1 MEPIEEIEI
10 NVRSVET
17 PSWMYT
23 PPAVPNTYVPV
34 TIQLGFPIVNMPG
47 CVEAHPDNKM

>member
-1 MEPIEEIEI
+1 MDPIEEIEI
-10 NVRSVET
+10 NVGIVET

-34 TIQLGFPIVNMPG
+34 TIQLGFPIVNLSLI
-47 CVEAHPDNKM
+47 HI